1 MGTIEIADNMF
12 HRFSQFNPYDV
23 LTSMDIHFSF
33 FIGHREYFLSPV
45 VVSSFQFI
53 IFVNGISYSEG
64 IEKLF

>member
-33 FIGHREYFLSPV
+33 HIVHREYFLGPV
-45 VVSSFQFI
+45 VVSFFQFT
-53 IFVNGISYSEG
+53 IFVN
-64 IEKLF
+64 